1 VVLRNQSKNLICILK
16 LKSQLSDMSSMID
29 YGKYEFII
37 MKDIMVLMMVATKI
51 VNTTFDMYDM
61 ALWTKQSC
69 NHVQSQMTYK

>member
-1 VVLRNQSKNLICILK
+1 
-16 LKSQLSDMSSMID
+16 MSSMID

-69 NHVQSQMTYK
+69 NHVQSQMTYE